1 MLLLL
6 YCTSCRVCMCLVF
19 LFSLSKSFF
28 DSQSC
33 KIFWNQISPW
43 REFVE
48 SPHPPP
54 LHCLFRS
61 GKNTHV
67 RGGGGSSMRPLS
79 SFANSLHFFKHPLIH
94 AYSSPHLI
102 TIQPT
107 SEVVGGRG
115 RRPSVQP
122 LKDAERNLGRGGGSD
137 SLTPT
142 ERCLIC
148 GESAAVFDGFEIQNK
163 MENY

>member
-1 MLLLL
+1 MENSCLSTRGLFIILNLWNSFNSKHLDFSHLNSLHKDLLVLL
-6 YCTSCRVCMCLVF
+6 FLYFTSCRVCMGLVF

-67 RGGGGSSMRPLS
+67 RGGGFFHETFVLFCKLS
-79 SFANSLHFFKHPLIH
+79 LFFLNTHSFMHIH
-94 AYSSPHLI
+94 
-102 TIQPT
+102 
-107 SEVVGGRG
+107 R
-115 RRPSVQP
+115 
-122 LKDAERNLGRGGGSD
+122 
-137 SLTPT
+137 LT
-142 ERCLIC
+142 
-148 GESAAVFDGFEIQNK
+148 
-163 MENY
+163 